1 MSVTLF
7 GSDGPL
13 LPEKL
18 TGEDCKSFRTSEMSG
33 TSVRVV
39 TRFNFPLSGRSMK
52 LSFSRSTQSLNI
64 YPKTEMLCLYPNNMH
79 QNKCAPNCFSSL
91 KRFSTWTIFFASLL
105 VTWKVRVSH
114 RLSLKQ
120 KKSKEFHCHGI
131 LHAFVEKGY
140 QLAWYMMLFEHAFD
154 FFDIASTFLVV
165 FLPENE

>member
-18 TGEDCKSFRTSEMSG
+18 TGEDCKSFRTTEMSG

-64 YPKTEMLCLYPNNMH
+64 YPKTEILCLYPNNMH
-79 QNKCAPNCFSSL
+79 QNKCAPNCFFKFEEIL
-91 KRFSTWTIFFASLL
+91 YMDNIFCIL
-105 VTWKVRVSH
+105 VGDMESACVS
-114 RLSLKQ
+114 
-120 KKSKEFHCHGI
+120 
-131 LHAFVEKGY
+131 
-140 QLAWYMMLFEHAFD
+140 
-154 FFDIASTFLVV
+154 
-165 FLPENE
+165 